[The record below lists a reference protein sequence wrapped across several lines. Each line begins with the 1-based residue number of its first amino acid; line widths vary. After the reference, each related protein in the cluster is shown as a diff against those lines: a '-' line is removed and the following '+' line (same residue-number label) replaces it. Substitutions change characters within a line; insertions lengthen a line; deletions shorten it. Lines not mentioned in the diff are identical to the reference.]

1 MGGGRSMVPFCMFTL
16 CDLMLYVPT
25 ALISRA
31 MEEKKMGLGPTGDTQ
46 VRLVGRKLQRA
57 FQT

>member
-1 MGGGRSMVPFCMFTL
+1 MVPFCMFTL

-31 MEEKKMGLGPTGDTQ
+31 LGEKKGPTGDMQ
-46 VRLVGRKLQRA
+46 VRQVRKTNRVP
-57 FQT
+57 F